1 MKSSIFN
8 KSLKVLIIVL
18 LLSTVVFN
26 RKLSQQLML
35 AAILIW
41 IILAVSVF
49 FGPRIYSLIKKAAT
63 QWQEAKQEVSTA
75 VPGPTVT
82 AEETISPLPKAA
94 PEQGALEPDSK
105 RMLQHISLRI
115 TEKIKSAYPDATWR
129 WDGSPNLTDILD
141 GKIFRIMT
149 DDMAQFTHADVHF
162 DRYARIRIVPLIIGE
177 FAEAANTE
185 TEPDAEVAPEP
196 PVVDVISWYDLIGRK
211 ILEDIITDLNANG
224 HSRLSI
230 KENGDI
236 VITRNKKEVLKGT
249 LDQFPPKNYWN
260 EFLQLLAE
268 YELNGKVEKDRI
280 IVSWT

>member
-1 MKSSIFN
+1 MKSSLFN

-18 LLSTVVFN
+18 LLLTVIFN

-41 IILAVSVF
+41 VILAVGVF
-49 FGPRIYSLIKKAAT
+49 FGPRIYSLFQKVSA
-63 QWQEAKQEVSTA
+63 QWQETKQKVSVIPSGPAMA
-75 VPGPTVT
+75 VEG
-82 AEETISPLPKAA
+82 TISPLPRTI
-94 PEQGALEPDSK
+94 PEKSVSEPDNK

-129 WDGSPNLTDILD
+129 WDGSPDLTDILD
-141 GKIFRIMT
+141 GKTFRIMT

-177 FAEAANTE
+177 FAEAPNTE
-185 TEPDAEVAPEP
+185 AELEEAVTTEP

-236 VITRNKKEVLKGT
+236 VITRNKKELLKGT
-249 LDQFPPKNYWN
+249 LEQFPPKNYWN

>member
-1 MKSSIFN
+1 
-8 KSLKVLIIVL
+8 
-18 LLSTVVFN
+18 
-26 RKLSQQLML
+26 
-35 AAILIW
+35 
-41 IILAVSVF
+41 
-49 FGPRIYSLIKKAAT
+49 
-63 QWQEAKQEVSTA
+63 
-75 VPGPTVT
+75 
-82 AEETISPLPKAA
+82 
-94 PEQGALEPDSK
+94 
-105 RMLQHISLRI
+105 
-115 TEKIKSAYPDATWR
+115 
-129 WDGSPNLTDILD
+129 
-141 GKIFRIMT
+141 MT

-260 EFLQLLAE
+260 EFLQLLTE